1 MSYMKKTNGIG
12 LGVLMAVAL
21 TACQA
26 RTITVE
32 KPVEVTRIVEV
43 TSAAPAAAAAATAA
57 PEATAAPAPAA
68 ESDEVV
74 VGVALPFTG
83 SLGEFGKGFK
93 EGIDLAVEQMNAEL
107 AKTGKKLRFK
117 VVSQDTTGTPDG
129 AAKAVQTVVQTS
141 GAKVVIGPLTTGE
154 VLGAKQFADSNK
166 IVIVAP
172 ASSGVAGGIPDDYI
186 FRVMNP
192 PDSFAAQAFQGI
204 ASSRGYSNVVVMH
217 VDDPFGNGMYSGFSE
232 RFKAAGG
239 GEVAE
244 IKFQADAADLSSET
258 TKASSEVARLAAAG
272 KTAFFC
278 VCFLGDAQKVLK
290 LAAVDANLGTVDWLG
305 IENLFNKKLLE
316 NKDDATFLTKVNFT
330 VASAASTANP
340 NTKPFND
347 AYKAKYGKDAGA
359 FTNYAYDAANIAML
373 SIALAGNDGEAVK
386 NVLPFVSNHY
396 IGTQVQTHLDANGDQ
411 DIAVLDIYKLNA
423 DGSDYDK
430 VGTYDGSSGT
440 TTFLK

>member
-1 MSYMKKTNGIG
+1 MTYLKHTQQFGIA
-12 LGVLMAVAL
+12 VLAIAAL

-32 KPVEVTRIVEV
+32 KPVEVTKIVEV
-43 TSAAPAAAAAATAA
+43 TSAAPAAAA
-57 PEATAAPAPAA
+57 PAA
-68 ESDEVV
+68 VAEAEEIT

-93 EGIDLAVEQMNAEL
+93 DGIELAVEQMNAEL
-107 AKTGKKLRFK
+107 AKTGKKLHFK

-154 VLGAKQFADSNK
+154 VLGVKQFADSNK

-172 ASSGVAGGIPDDYI
+172 ASSGVAGGIPNDFI
-186 FRVMNP
+186 FLVMNP

-204 ASSRGYSNVVVMH
+204 ATTRGYKNVVVMH
-217 VDDPFGNGMYSGFSE
+217 VDDPFGNGMLTGFSE

-239 GEVAE
+239 GEVASV
-244 IKFQADAADLSSET
+244 KFQADATDLSSEV
-258 TKASSEVARLAAAG
+258 TKASGEVARLAAGG

-278 VCFLGDAQKVLK
+278 VCFLGDAQKVVK

-316 NKDDATFLTKVNFT
+316 NKDDATLLSKVNFT

-340 NTKPFND
+340 NTKPFNE
-347 AYKAKYGKDAGA
+347 AYKAKFGKDAGA

-373 SIALAGNDGEAVK
+373 SILMAGNNGEAVQK
-386 NVLPFVSNHY
+386 VLPFVANHY
-396 IGTQVQTHLDANGDQ
+396 IGTQVQTYLDANGDQ
-411 DIAVLDIYKLNA
+411 AIAVLDIYKLKA

-430 VGTYDGSSGT
+430 IGTYDGSSGT
-440 TTFLK
+440 TTFLSK

>member
-1 MSYMKKTNGIG
+1 MNHAKRAGIAIFAIAA
-12 LGVLMAVAL
+12 MTA

-43 TSAAPAAAAAATAA
+43 TAAAPAAAPAAT
-57 PEATAAPAPAA
+57 TAAPAPAPAAA
-68 ESDEVV
+68 ESDEIV

-83 SLGEFGKGFK
+83 ALGEFGKGFK
-93 EGIDLAVEQMNAEL
+93 DGIDLAVEQMNAEM
-107 AKTGKKLRFK
+107 AKTGKKTRFK

-141 GAKVVIGPLTTGE
+141 GAKVVVGPLTTGE

-166 IVIVAP
+166 VVIIAP
-172 ASSGVAGGIPDDYI
+172 ASSGVAGGVPNDFI

-192 PDSFAAQAFQGI
+192 PDSFSAQAFQGI
-204 ASSRGYSNVVVMH
+204 ATTRGYKNVVIMH
-217 VDDPFGNGMYSGFSE
+217 VDDPFGNGMLTGFSD

-239 GEVAE
+239 GEVASV
-244 IKFQADAADLSSET
+244 KFQADAPDLSSEV
-258 TKASSEVARLAAAG
+258 TKASGEVARLAASG

-278 VCFLGDAQKVLK
+278 VCFLGDAQKVVK
-290 LAAVDANLGTVDWLG
+290 LAAVDANLGTVDWMG

-316 NKDDATFLTKVNFT
+316 NKDDAAFLSKVNFT

-340 NTKPFND
+340 NTKAFND
-347 AYKAKYGKDAGA
+347 AYKAKFGKDAGA

-373 SIALAGNDGEAVK
+373 SIVMAGNDGEAVQK
-386 NVLPFVSNHY
+386 VLPFVADHY
-396 IGTQVQTHLDANGDQ
+396 IGTQVQTYLDENGDQ
-411 DIAVLDIYKLNA
+411 AIAVLDIYKLKA

-430 VGTYDGSSGT
+430 IGVYDGSSGA
-440 TTFLK
+440 TTFTSK